1 MNGYMKL
8 KEYWQYF
15 IPLIIAIVAVFLA
28 HVMSLNMIY
37 GVLFAIILSLV
48 ALSIIFYSSCIK
60 DSHPPHS
67 WLVKIYT
74 SKGEKA
80 WEKEIKLISEAKK
93 NVKIF
98 GKSHRTRLARPF
110 FENALIRAG
119 QNGVKITFLMLDPKG
134 ENIAPKANDED
145 ANPEGWKSDI
155 ASSII
160 QFEQIKR
167 DYPTINLELYTYDI
181 FPIWH
186 MVIIDDTIGLIG
198 YYPKRRPGG
207 TSPLYLIKKDD
218 LSLLTPFIKYFNSIK
233 DSGKR
238 IIPK

>member
-1 MNGYMKL
+1 MNGYIKL

-37 GVLFAIILSLV
+37 GVLFAIILFLV

-60 DSHPPHS
+60 DGHPPHS

-74 SKGEKA
+74 SKDEKA
-80 WEKEIKLISEAKK
+80 WEKEINLISEAKDS
-93 NVKIF
+93 VKIL
-98 GKSHRTRLARPF
+98 GISHRTRLARPD
-110 FENALIRAG
+110 FEDTLIQAG
-119 QNGVKITFLMLDPKG
+119 EAGVEITILILDNDG
-134 ENIAPKANDED
+134 ANLVPKAVDEGAD
-145 ANPEGWKSDI
+145 PNSWKSHI
-155 ASSII
+155 ASSNI
-160 QFEQIKR
+160 QFKQIKR
-167 DYPTINLELYTYDI
+167 DHPRINVELYTYDI

-186 MVIIDDTIGLIG
+186 MVIIDDNKCLIG
-198 YYPKRRPGG
+198 YYPTGRPGG
-207 TSPLYLIKKDD
+207 KSPLYLITEGD
-218 LSLLTPFIKYFNSIK
+218 LSLLTPFIKYFNNIK